1 MVSRDEV
8 EEVAENARLNLTG
21 EEVDALQDDLKDILD
36 SFAALDEIDTEGVAP
51 ALHPIDHG
59 DRSRNDEQEEC
70 LSQAE
75 ALANSE
81 NTEDGYFT
89 GPRAVE

>member
-1 MVSRDEV
+1 MVSREEI
-8 EEVAENARLNLTG
+8 EEVAENARLDLS
-21 EEVDALQDDLKDILD
+21 EDEIAELQEDMKDILD
-36 SFAALDEIDTEGVAP
+36 SFEALDEIDTDGVEP

-59 DRSRNDEQEEC
+59 DRSREDEQGEC
-70 LSQAE
+70 LSQDE
-75 ALANSE
+75 ALSNSE